1 MPAGHAAWE
10 RFGWGPAPPKRC
22 GPQTKPPSEAW
33 APDGGK
39 LTGYA
44 GQLERKSACAYSA
57 VRLFSTAL
65 TQLDAYSAA
74 RFSKISTAGNFL
86 PSKNSKKAPPPV
98 EM

>member
-1 MPAGHAAWE
+1 MPAGHAAWG
-10 RFGWGPAPPKRC
+10 RLGLGPAPLRRHR
-22 GPQTKPPSEAW
+22 PQTKPPSEAW

-39 LTGYA
+39 LTGSA
-44 GQLERKSACAYSA
+44 GQLEGKSAC
-57 VRLFSTAL
+57 
-65 TQLDAYSAA
+65 AYSAA